1 MTPLPRACR
10 VLPGSGTARERGHGL
25 LAPAEAGCE
34 WKTSR
39 WFGRWTAG
47 VIERTSA
54 SDVIVVGA
62 GTAGAVMAA
71 RLVEAGLRVAVVEAG
86 PDYGS
91 YRSGGWP
98 AELLDAGA
106 LPETHDW
113 GYRGQGAG
121 GQRLAFE
128 RARVIGGCS
137 AHNGCAQ
144 LAGWRGDYDAWAAS
158 GCPGWSCEEL
168 RPWFAGSI
176 ERLRVRRFSPEEI
189 QPFQRGFL
197 GAAVAAGVPF
207 TDYVDDLDGEVGC
220 GPEPVNVVD
229 GIRWNTAFA
238 YLDPVRDRRELTI
251 VAEATVDSVLIA
263 NGRAFGVRT
272 RVAGQP
278 RELRADL
285 VVLCAGVYGTPEI
298 LLRSGIGPAA
308 DLAELGIGVHVD
320 LPAVGANLHDQPAS
334 QLEFAGTERLRGEL
348 EQFARTYWLPEEQA
362 LAKIASPMADGP
374 FDLHVYPW
382 VEPDEAQPAGW
393 RCVVP
398 VGLLTPKSRG
408 RLRLRSADPGERAEV
423 DHGYL
428 AKAADVAALARGVR
442 WALQVVRQPEIAGYL
457 GSPLRFPPDPHDGVL
472 DKWIRSTHAHYWHPA
487 GTCRMG
493 SDPAKGAVVD
503 ARGRVYGVRGLRV
516 ADASVFQRL
525 PRATPALPTAVVGE
539 RIADLILRPRSG

>member
-1 MTPLPRACR
+1 MED
-10 VLPGSGTARERGHGL
+10 V
-25 LAPAEAGCE
+25 
-34 WKTSR
+34 KTV
-39 WFGRWTAG
+39 GRWTAG
-47 VIERTSA
+47 VIERMGA
-54 SDVIVVGA
+54 SDVIVVGG
-62 GTAGAVMAA
+62 GTAGAVVAA

-91 YRSGGWP
+91 YRFGGWP
-98 AELLDAGA
+98 AELVDAGA
-106 LPETHDW
+106 LPESHDW

-128 RARVIGGCS
+128 RAKVIGGCS

-158 GCPGWSCEEL
+158 GCPGWSGEEL
-168 RPWFAGSI
+168 RPRFARAAG
-176 ERLRVRRFSPEEI
+176 RLRVRHFSPEEI

-197 GAAVAAGVPF
+197 EAAVAAGIPR
-207 TDYVDDLDGEVGC
+207 TDDLDDLDGGVGC
-220 GPEPVNVVD
+220 GPEPVNAAGGV
-229 GIRWNTAFA
+229 RWNTAFA

-251 VAEATVDSVLIA
+251 VPDAAVDRVLIA
-263 NGRAFGVRT
+263 NGQAFGVRAW
-272 RVAGQP
+272 VDGQS

-308 DLAELGIGVHVD
+308 DLVELGIRVHVD
-320 LPAVGANLHDQPAS
+320 LPAVGANLHDHPAS
-334 QLEFAGTERLRGEL
+334 QLEFAGTEPLREEL
-348 EQFARTYWLPEEQA
+348 ELFARTYWLAEEQA
-362 LAKIASPMADGP
+362 LAKIASPTADGP

-382 VEPDEAQPAGW
+382 VEPDETQQAGW

-408 RLRLRSADPGERAEV
+408 RLRLRSADPAVRAQV
-423 DHGYL
+423 DHAYL
-428 AKAADVAALARGVR
+428 AKAADVAALAYGVR

-457 GSPLRFPPDPHDGVL
+457 GSPLRFPPDLHDDAL
-472 DKWIRSTHAHYWHPA
+472 DRWIRSTHAHYWHPA

-493 SDPAKGAVVD
+493 PDPAKGAVVD
-503 ARGRVYGVRGLRV
+503 PRGRVYGVRGLHV

-539 RIADLILRPRSG
+539 RIADLILEPRPG